1 MATSNTDLAN
11 RALRL
16 LKGGRITSLTE
27 GSNNANTVQ
36 DVYDSELET
45 LLRGHTWNF
54 AKKFVTLARLS
65 TAPAF
70 KYDFAYALPDD
81 WLRTI
86 AVHDNDAGTGNVNFE
101 EAEIEDVGALFCSI
115 ETVFLSYVY
124 RVTDP
129 NRMPPDAQTAFVYAL
144 AVAMPGIS
152 NISAVAWE
160 ALEIRAVRRLI
171 RAKSADALG
180 QPPGKRPA
188 GSWAT
193 SRQSWPSSRWP
204 R

>member
-1 MATSNTDLAN
+1 MPTSDTDLAN

-16 LKGGRITSLTE
+16 LKAGRITSRTDE
-27 GSNNANTVQ
+27 SNNANAVN
-36 DVYDSELET
+36 DVFDGELES
-45 LLRGHTWNF
+45 LLRGHKWNF

-70 KYDFAYALPDD
+70 RFDFAYALPSD
-81 WLRTI
+81 WIRTI
-86 AVHDNDAGTGNVNFE
+86 SVSDNDAGTGVVNFE
-101 EAEIEDVGALFCSI
+101 EAEIENVGALFCSI
-115 ETVFLSYVY
+115 EQVFFSYVY

-152 NISAVAWE
+152 NIGAAAWE
-160 ALEIRAVRRLI
+160 ALEKRAVHRLI

-193 SRQSWPSSRWP
+193 SRQSWPSSVWP